1 MPQGFGSQVAGE
13 HRNVFFGEPLVQVMC
28 GGSLSV
34 PLEGIQ
40 KLNRLA
46 AAQHQ
51 GSRLA
56 AEGTYLLHR
65 DVETGN
71 EVVEG
76 GCVQDHTT

>member
-1 MPQGFGSQVAGE
+1 MLQGIGIQVAGE
-13 HRNVFFGEPLVQVMC
+13 LRLVFFGEPLVQIMC

-34 PLEGIQ
+34 PLAGIQ

-51 GSRLA
+51 GSWLA
-56 AEGTYLLHR
+56 AEGTYLLHS